1 MKLRSAQEE
10 ILKYR
15 GGLMGISAVPGSG
28 KTFTLSLLAAEL
40 LASRN
45 LDVDLGQE
53 VLIVTYLNSSVDTFR
68 SRIRARL
75 AELDLPETGYDVRT
89 LHSLALEIVH
99 LAEGGYDFQDD
110 LPVVANEAQVIE
122 FLGRAVDGWIDS
134 NGEIWQSFLEQ
145 DSPSNRVRWRTIT
158 ENTAQAFIRTAKNQ
172 RYAPQHVLDRLYK
185 SDISTE
191 TFDTTPGSISPK
203 TEYEIPATTPLMMM
217 MAGIYQRY
225 QSSLINLGALDYD
238 DLIWRAADL
247 LEQRPDMVA
256 ELRQRWPY
264 VLEDEAQDSVPLQE
278 ILLDSLVG
286 SDGNWV
292 RVGDP
297 NQAITSTFTA
307 ADPQFFNNFIER
319 PDVQALPL
327 PNSGRCAPKIYK
339 AANRIVHW
347 VCDQHPVEEVRRF
360 TFRPQEILPT
370 PPGDAQPNPPDSE
383 AKMTIKVYQHR
394 EEEEVPTISRL
405 AMQFA
410 KTNPQDTLA
419 ILVPTNEMGHNVS
432 LHLDELGASYDNL
445 LRGSKREREIA
456 AVLQA
461 ILNLL
466 AEPLNKSN
474 FASVLDSLNEL
485 GHPAGDFGELD
496 QTKILAILR
505 SIYNPESFLFP
516 ENAEEF
522 INAFPAGVATDAEFR
537 FLENFHSFLARTFEL
552 RSLPIDDLI
561 LTLSDELFESLTN
574 NQSGFQESDLAIAY
588 HIASVVRQW
597 RDLQPDWRLPELT
610 TQLADIAEGR
620 RQLRTS
626 RSTDFGYQPTPGCI
640 TLATQHGAKG
650 MEWDCVFLV
659 GIDGRWLPGSL
670 ESSFLGV
677 QEFLG
682 GDPSA
687 EVRAQLSYLMEG
699 DTGLYPGRT
708 ATESAHIDIICE
720 RLRLF
725 YVGITR
731 ARKFLHISRSR
742 QTRRYNK
749 EYEAEPATVMGVLY
763 KFINEYQG

>member
-40 LASRN
+40 LASGKIN
-45 LDVDLGQE
+45 SELDQE

-75 AELDLPETGYDVRT
+75 AEISLPEVGYDVRT

-99 LAEGGYDFQDD
+99 LAEGGYDFQDE
-110 LPVVANEAQVIE
+110 LPVVANDAQVIE

-134 NGEIWQSFLEQ
+134 NVKIWHSFLDG
-145 DSPSNRVRWRTIT
+145 DSPSDRVRWRTIT

-172 RYAPQHVLDRLYK
+172 RYTPEKILDRILK
-185 SDISTE
+185 SDISPE
-191 TFDTTPGSISPK
+191 TLDTASYPIALGPENQITAP
-203 TEYEIPATTPLMMM
+203 TPLMFM

-247 LEQRPDMVA
+247 LEQRPDVA
-256 ELRQRWPY
+256 IELRQRWPF

-278 ILLDSLVG
+278 ILLNSLVG
-286 SDGNWV
+286 PDGNWV

-347 VCDQHPVEEVRRF
+347 VCDQHPVDEVRHF
-360 TFRPQEILPT
+360 TFRPQDILPT

-383 AKMTIKVYQHR
+383 AKITIKVYRHR
-394 EEEEVPTISRL
+394 EEEEIPTVSRL
-405 AMQFA
+405 AMQFT
-410 KTNPQDTLA
+410 KTNPQETLA
-419 ILVPTNEMGHNVS
+419 ILVPTHDMGHQVS

-466 AEPLNKSN
+466 AEPLDKSN
-474 FASVLDSLNEL
+474 FASILTSLNEL
-485 GHPAGDFGELD
+485 GHPAGEFGDLD

-516 ENAEEF
+516 ENSEAF
-522 INAFPAGVATDAEFR
+522 AKSFPAGVVTEPELR
-537 FLENFHSFLARTFEL
+537 FLENFQSFLERAFEL
-552 RSLPIDDLI
+552 RPLPVDDLI
-561 LTLSDELFESLTN
+561 LTLSDELFESLSN
-574 NQSGFQESDLAIAY
+574 NHSGFQESDLAIAY

-620 RQLRTS
+620 RQLRST
-626 RSTDFGYQPTPGCI
+626 RSTDFGFQPTPGSI

-650 MEWDCVFLV
+650 MEWDCIFLV

-682 GDPSA
+682 GDPTA
-687 EVRAQLSYLMEG
+687 EVRAQLRYLMEG
-699 DTGLYPGRT
+699 DAGLYPDRT

-731 ARKFLHISRSR
+731 ARKILHISRSR
-742 QTRRYNK
+742 QTRRFNK
-749 EYEAEPATVMGVLY
+749 EYESEPATVMGFLY
-763 KFINEYQG
+763 QFLNEYPG